1 MFFFTLFPE
10 LFSTPSL
17 VQQILYVLHNLYNL
31 GGSTSEYMRDGRGKL
46 KRTRSGNRNVA
57 TLVEKKMGFHG
68 RNHDK
73 LFSVLPFI
81 L

>member
-1 MFFFTLFPE
+1 VVH
-10 LFSTPSL
+10 SL
-17 VQQILYVLHNLYNL
+17 YYL

-57 TLVEKKMGFHG
+57 TQVAKKMGFHG